1 MDHCK
6 HAAGDLLE
14 ENLPPR
20 ASVFRGKTGS
30 VLDLSSSFTDPFDF
44 TVVIILVPLVTLN
57 RDTGSFF
64 L

>member
-6 HAAGDLLE
+6 NATGDLLE

-20 ASVFRGKTGS
+20 ASIFRGKTIS
-30 VLDLSSSFTDPFDF
+30 ILDLSSSFTDPFDF

-57 RDTGSFF
+57 HDTDSFF